1 MHRPPLTPI
10 AAILPDTV
18 PFVGPEAIER
28 QTGTTI
34 RARVGANESPFGPAP
49 SVIAAMREAAP
60 EVWKYCDPEN
70 FELRVALARYLGV
83 KPENLAIG
91 EGIDGLMNLIVR
103 LYVAPE
109 SAALTSLGAYPT
121 LNYHVAGFGGR
132 LLTVPYEADRE
143 DLSGLL
149 EAARRECPA
158 LVYLCNPDNP
168 MGTWW
173 EAAEISRFIEALPD
187 TTMLLLDEAYG
198 ETAPTG
204 ALPPLDVTRPNVLR
218 TRTFSKAYGLAG
230 IRCGYAIGEA
240 ETIRAFDRVRNHF
253 GVNRLAQIAAQAALG
268 DQDYLGSVVTRVAA
282 GRERIVGIA
291 RDNGLAAIASATNF
305 VAIDCSRDGPY
316 ALAVLKAL
324 AARGVFVRKPMAPGL
339 DRCIRISV
347 GLPDELDCV
356 AEELP
361 HALRKASAEWGG
373 SSNARSPT

>member
-1 MHRPPLTPI
+1 MLRPPLAPI
-10 AAILPDTV
+10 AATLPDTV

-28 QTGTTI
+28 QGGVGI

-49 SVIAAMREAAP
+49 GVIAAMRETAP

-70 FELRVALARYLGV
+70 FDLRRALANHLGV
-83 KPENLAIG
+83 GPQNVAVG

-103 LYVAPE
+103 LYVAPG
-109 SAALTSLGAYPT
+109 ATVVTSLGAYPT

-143 DLSGLL
+143 NLAGLL
-149 EAARRECPA
+149 DAVRREHPA

-173 EAAEISRFIEALPD
+173 NAGEIGRFIDALPQA
-187 TTMLLLDEAYG
+187 TMLLLDEAYG
-198 ETAPTG
+198 ETAPPGT
-204 ALPPLDVTRPNVLR
+204 LPPLDVSRPNVIR

-230 IRCGYAIGEA
+230 MRCGYAIGET

-253 GVNRLAQIAAQAALG
+253 GVTRLTQVAAEAALR
-268 DQDYLGSVVTRVAA
+268 DQEHLGSVVASLAR
-282 GRERIVGIA
+282 GRARIARIA
-291 RDNGLAAIASATNF
+291 RDNGLAPIESATNF
-305 VAIDCSRDGPY
+305 VAVDCTRGGAY
-316 ALAVLKAL
+316 ARGVLQAL
-324 AARGVFVRKPMAPGL
+324 AARGVFVRKPAAPIL

-347 GLPDELDCV
+347 GLPDELDIV

-361 HALRKASAEWGG
+361 HALRQAAG
-373 SSNARSPT
+373 